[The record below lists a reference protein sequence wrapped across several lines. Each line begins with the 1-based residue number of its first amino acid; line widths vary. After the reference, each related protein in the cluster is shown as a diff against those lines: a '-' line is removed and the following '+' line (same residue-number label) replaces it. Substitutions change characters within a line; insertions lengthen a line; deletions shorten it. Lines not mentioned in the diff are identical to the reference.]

1 MAELVIRVSALRLA
15 HAKHTRGPKDT
26 HLTLSKQPHDWS
38 HITTVKQIIWFNVK
52 TYTCRNAT
60 SALLV
65 CGWDSFRFVMKV
77 VPE

>member
-38 HITTVKQIIWFNVK
+38 HITTVKQIIWFYARL
-52 TYTCRNAT
+52 YTFEPK
-60 SALLV
+60 
-65 CGWDSFRFVMKV
+65 GWLSYSNQLKST
-77 VPE
+77 